1 MTQAGLVKADAVTE
15 KMPVRKLSCVEA
27 MRERRGEVT
36 CFTPAL
42 LITAGRLPVDPIN
55 EFVARFNVADA
66 GRPFCVEVPEPLF
79 PFFSGIGV
87 TAFAGG
93 VVNWDRRL
101 YAVPNTHAKECLNF
115 LSGIGIVGDGYT
127 ASSVM
132 YEINIPDPT
141 MPQFETRQHFI
152 PVTIF
157 GVLCADKITYL
168 EPNKF
173 LPPFLKTIPAKAALE
188 SARFQI
194 GLNDGDL
201 KKIQEEL

>member
-1 MTQAGLVKADAVTE
+1 MTLAGLVQADAVIE
-15 KMPVRKLSCVEA
+15 KTQARKLSCVEA
-27 MRERRGEVT
+27 MRERRGAVT

-55 EFVARFNVADA
+55 EFVARFNVPAD

-93 VVNWDRRL
+93 IVNWDRRL

-115 LSGIGIVGDGYT
+115 LSGIGVVGEGHT

-141 MPQFETRQHFI
+141 MPQFETAQHFI
-152 PVTIF
+152 PVTVF
-157 GVLCADKITYL
+157 GVLRADKITYL

-173 LPPFLKTIPAKAALE
+173 LPPFLKTIPAKSAIE

-194 GLNDGDL
+194 GLNSSDL

>member
-1 MTQAGLVKADAVTE
+1 MTPAGLTQVETITE
-15 KMPVRKLSCVEA
+15 KTPTRRLSCLEA
-27 MRERRGEVT
+27 MRERSGEVT

-42 LITAGRLPVDPIN
+42 LITVGRFPVDPIN
-55 EFVARFNVADA
+55 EFVARFNVPES
-66 GRPFCVEVPEPLF
+66 GRPFCVETPEPLF
-79 PFFSGIGV
+79 PFFSGLGTTV
-87 TAFAGG
+87 FAGS

-115 LSGIGIVGDGYT
+115 LGGIGIVGNEYA

-132 YEINIPDPT
+132 YEIQIPDPT
-141 MPQFETRQHFI
+141 MPQFETGRHFI

-157 GVLCADKITYL
+157 GVLCENKITYL

-173 LPPFLKTIPAKAALE
+173 LPPFLKTIPAGSALQ
-188 SARFQI
+188 SARFQV
-194 GLNDGDL
+194 GLDRDNL